1 VHALVRFKVAF
12 FVKSGIAA
20 FKRTKVFAN
29 SGVFFKVDLQA
40 LDYAK

>member
-1 VHALVRFKVAF
+1 MRFEVAF
-12 FVKSGIAA
+12 FVKSGVAA
-20 FKRTKVFAN
+20 FRRTSVFAD